1 MFFFCWWFRA
11 AGFGCEVWDV
21 RYLVSWVDSDLGSAA
36 QLVEEV
42 STVSPTGDE
51 CVGDEATERD
61 EAPCAG

>member
-1 MFFFCWWFRA
+1 M
-11 AGFGCEVWDV
+11 